1 MLCMQMQSEGIYAPI
16 LREADPDTVRYR
28 DTLTANQVNAFFVAG
43 AIYLLLLI
51 GALWRVINLFLF
63 TYLKKVR
70 TQ

>member
-28 DTLTANQVNAFFVAG
+28 DTLTASQVNAFFVAG